1 MEQVIVPK
9 CIKCGS
15 KMYIAEYKCPNCA
28 TTISGNFGYP
38 NLLELSDDM
47 FNFML
52 IFLKNRGNFRNIEKE
67 LGITYPTIR
76 NRLDNLL
83 KLLGLETKSKRM
95 MINDILDKLESG
107 KITAKEAEK
116 LIKERRLL

>member
-1 MEQVIVPK
+1 MFI
-9 CIKCGS
+9 S
-15 KMYIAEYKCPNCA
+15 EYKCPNCA

-38 NLLELSDDM
+38 NVLGLPDDM

-52 IFLKNRGNFRNIEKE
+52 IFLKNRGNFSDIERE

-83 KLLGLETKSKRM
+83 KLLGLESKVKSVG
-95 MINDILDKLESG
+95 ISEILDKLERG
-107 KITAKEAEK
+107 EITAEEAERM
-116 LIKERRLL
+116 IRERKKYE